1 MLLIQNGKQERVNN
15 MSIGKN
21 ITVKY
26 EDNSKYIQKEFK
38 AKKTKILYAMG
49 LKWLE
54 ICTKIITRNGI
65 VDTGRLRASLSFI
78 TPKDNAGN
86 GGFKGGDKISGR
98 AEEDNLIVGSN
109 VKYAAKQ
116 ELTNKKGSFIRPSV
130 LDYKEDY
137 KNIAETILKE

>member
-1 MLLIQNGKQERVNN
+1 MLLIQNGKQERINN

-21 ITVKY
+21 ISIKY
-26 EDNSKYIQKEFK
+26 DDNSKVVKSEFK

-78 TPKDNAGN
+78 TPKDNGGN
-86 GGFKGGDKISGR
+86 GAFKNEDKINGR

-109 VKYAAKQ
+109 VKYASRQ

-130 LDYKEDY
+130 LNYKEDY